1 MCGIA
6 GVWNPEAQTARETT
20 VRSMLTQIKHRGPDS
35 TAFFSDNYVTL
46 GANRL
51 AIVGTR
57 QSDQPIITKGGRS
70 LLVCNGEIYNYK
82 QLRRWCE
89 ERGHQFVTDGDVE
102 VIAAL
107 YEVGGIEQWQCLD
120 GMFAFALYDRKKR
133 LLFLSRDK
141 FGIKPLYYYKDNGFF
156 FSSEITALNSVSSC
170 SVDPVSLWLFS
181 HLRFIPAPHSPFR
194 DVKKIPPGAAVVYD
208 GYSLSEVPL
217 AKSVFRIQQDRSLP
231 LEAAVTTTVC
241 RTEPNAFLLSGG
253 VDSSAVAACRPSG
266 LSAQAWGVG
275 YEGAQDADESPH
287 AKVVSDEVNL
297 EFVRVELTD
306 RDLVETLTQC
316 INCLGEPSY
325 TAVCLSTYALA
336 KAIGNSGIRITIS
349 GDGSDE
355 LFFGYL
361 RMREVAAENISIDR
375 RIDHYIKRLAWIG
388 EAEHRSIFR
397 DFGQDYSLRDYIFGS
412 EVDGLQLLK
421 KVREFESTVKLPE
434 YHMLRIDRCMMRF
447 GIEARIPFLR
457 RCVTDWA
464 FSQSERNLAS
474 PNKIEKCAV
483 RSAVA
488 NRLSSDVVMRVKR
501 EFTAPVNYWLTG
513 PLRSYVEDLF
523 GDRGLSQ
530 RIGVHHPGLNSLYTR
545 YVAGDSSLSAAVWGC
560 VVLLSWA
567 KSLERAA

>member
-6 GVWNPEAQTARETT
+6 GVWNPKAQTARETT

-194 DVKKIPPGAAVVYD
+194 DVKKIPPGAVVVYD

-231 LEAAVTTTVC
+231 LYAF
-241 RTEPNAFLLSGG
+241 RLNA
-253 VDSSAVAACRPSG
+253 
-266 LSAQAWGVG
+266 
-275 YEGAQDADESPH
+275 
-287 AKVVSDEVNL
+287 
-297 EFVRVELTD
+297 
-306 RDLVETLTQC
+306 LVEVIC
-316 INCLGEPSY
+316 SKVPEKS
-325 TAVCLSTYALA
+325 
-336 KAIGNSGIRITIS
+336 IGG
-349 GDGSDE
+349 
-355 LFFGYL
+355 
-361 RMREVAAENISIDR
+361 
-375 RIDHYIKRLAWIG
+375 
-388 EAEHRSIFR
+388 
-397 DFGQDYSLRDYIFGS
+397 
-412 EVDGLQLLK
+412 
-421 KVREFESTVKLPE
+421 
-434 YHMLRIDRCMMRF
+434 
-447 GIEARIPFLR
+447 
-457 RCVTDWA
+457 
-464 FSQSERNLAS
+464 
-474 PNKIEKCAV
+474 
-483 RSAVA
+483 
-488 NRLSSDVVMRVKR
+488 
-501 EFTAPVNYWLTG
+501 
-513 PLRSYVEDLF
+513 
-523 GDRGLSQ
+523 
-530 RIGVHHPGLNSLYTR
+530 
-545 YVAGDSSLSAAVWGC
+545 
-560 VVLLSWA
+560 
-567 KSLERAA
+567 